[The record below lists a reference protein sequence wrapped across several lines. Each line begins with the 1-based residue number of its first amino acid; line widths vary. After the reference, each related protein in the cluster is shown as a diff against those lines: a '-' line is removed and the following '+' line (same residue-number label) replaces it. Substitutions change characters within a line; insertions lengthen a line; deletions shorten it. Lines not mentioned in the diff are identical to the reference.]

1 MAKLLTKDTGVDI
14 LLTELRQEDSG
25 KSTTAKSLPFCPGLY
40 HVEQK
45 LCLVVGLVLN
55 HQAKH

>member
-25 KSTTAKSLPFCPGLY
+25 KSTTAKSLPFVQDY
-40 HVEQK
+40 IM
-45 LCLVVGLVLN
+45 LN
-55 HQAKH
+55 KSYV